1 MPDATPGLRLKVLAS
16 GLHQLATKCEKVSGE
31 LAADAKPPAIS
42 TSGWQSSAATA
53 QTAAARASK
62 DLSGIATRITT
73 RGAYYNKAGTAYT
86 QTDEHGAR
94 LLRGLGR

>member
-1 MPDATPGLRLKVLAS
+1 MPDATAGLRLKVLAS
-16 GLHQLATKCEKVSGE
+16 GLHQLAAKCEKVSGE
-31 LAADAKPPAIS
+31 LAADAKPPSIS

-53 QTAAARASK
+53 QAAAARAGK

-73 RGAYYNKAGTAYT
+73 RGMHYNKAGTAYT